1 MIELNSSEIEVEIR
15 KKKEEYIKT
24 QNEIE
29 PLIVEKH
36 NLELKVM
43 QLSEPIRLG
52 KKALSRLRLEIDM
65 LNDDKWIALRR
76 ESGRI

>member
-1 MIELNSSEIEVEIR
+1 MLNSTEIEQMIKE
-15 KKKEEYIKT
+15 KKEKFIQI

-29 PLIVEKH
+29 PLIVERH
-36 NLELKVM
+36 NLELKAM
-43 QLSEPIRLG
+43 EIGEPIRLG
-52 KKALSRLRLEIDM
+52 RKALSRLRLEIDM